1 MNRRDALIRLGATGL
16 LASSGMGLPLLN
28 RIASAQ
34 VGLNAGDS
42 LSLDTGISSSPPDP
56 VHVIR
61 RVRGWKVLPNGDD
74 DHDNLEWALRNTEP
88 GGEVKLVSGIYKV
101 GKPIVVA
108 DFNGILAGAGAAN
121 TTMTCTD
128 EFNYEL
134 WEGLGSLGAPP
145 LPFPR
150 VSVNGSTTRT
160 APVLIQFYK
169 TPLQPGEDPVAR
181 ANRIEIR
188 NLRCRSVMI
197 GEPWAFGDEVLCFNI
212 VNSFDYNF
220 PEVEQVTTR
229 QDVEIVG
236 VEVDGYRTSAFAPFD
251 VACACITVVGS
262 TILTDN
268 YNLQGSVD
276 GDALGFLNGGLLDV
290 IPAEGNVTYRSCTFR
305 NCRVGPGV
313 LGYRDAI
320 VTFQNITTDHC
331 RGNCLQLID
340 LSNSEIH
347 VRDCDLLCDS
357 FLLPP
362 ILTGGAVDV
371 PSSLGCVTAVQGM
384 AAFLGYPT
392 NVQWL
397 TLAFDPAAHGSP
409 ETGGLG
415 TWRPR
420 GPAALPQASNLVI
433 MDNRCR
439 SSETPN
445 TYCFHLIDLANL
457 AFASPSLNA
466 LLQDNVCRDSQTSIS
481 LEHVAVGQVFNNQ
494 CASQQYGIEVYN
506 SPFAEIRD
514 NQFDFTAPTGC
525 EIRELAFGDKIDFS
539 RVVPGAGTCIQ
550 QT

>member
-1 MNRRDALIRLGATGL
+1 
-16 LASSGMGLPLLN
+16 MGLPLIN
-28 RIASAQ
+28 RTVSAQ
-34 VGLNAGDS
+34 VGENLSDS
-42 LSLDTGISSSPPDP
+42 FSLDTGISFSPPDP
-56 VHVIR
+56 DHIIR
-61 RVRGWKVLPNGDD
+61 RARGWKVLPNGYD
-74 DHDNLEWALRNTEP
+74 DHDNLEWALRNTES
-88 GGEVKLVSGIYKV
+88 GGEVRLVNGFYKV
-101 GKPIVVA
+101 GRPIVVA
-108 DFNGILAGAGAAN
+108 DFDGTLAGAGAAF

-134 WEGLGSLGAPP
+134 WESLGSPGSPP
-145 LPFPR
+145 PPFPR
-150 VSVNGSTTRT
+150 VSVNDSTMKT

-169 TPLQPGEDPVAR
+169 TPLQPGENPAQR

-197 GEPWAFGDEVLCFNI
+197 GEPWALGDEVLCFNI
-212 VNSFDYNF
+212 VNSFDYDS
-220 PEVEQVTTR
+220 PEAEQVTTR
-229 QDVEIVG
+229 QDVEILG

-251 VACACITVVGS
+251 VACACITVVGG

-290 IPAEGNVTYRSCTFR
+290 IPAEGNVTFRSCTFR

-313 LGYRDAI
+313 VGYHNATI
-320 VTFQNITTDHC
+320 KFENITTDHC

-340 LSNSEIH
+340 LGNSEIH
-347 VRDCDLLCDS
+347 VHDCDLFCDS

-362 ILTGGAVDV
+362 ELAGGAVDV
-371 PSSLGCVTAVQGM
+371 PSSLGCFTAVQGM
-384 AAFLGYPT
+384 AAVLGYPH

-397 TLAFDPAAHGSP
+397 ALAYDPAAHQSP

-420 GPAALPQASNLVI
+420 GTTRRPQPSNLVAV
-433 MDNRCR
+433 DNSCR

-457 AFASPSLNA
+457 GFASPT
-466 LLQDNVCRDSQTSIS
+466 LLVQMQDNVCQESQTCIS
-481 LEHVAVGQVFNNQ
+481 LEHVVGGQVFDNQ
-494 CASQQYGIEVYN
+494 CTSQQYGIELYN
-506 SPFAEIRD
+506 STSTDIRD
-514 NQFDFTAPTGC
+514 NQFDFNAPTGC

-539 RVVPGAGTCIQ
+539 RVVPGAGYCLMQI
-550 QT
+550 